1 MEYDC
6 IETSGSKY
14 FSRFLDHSG
23 ALISRLKIALLSFE
37 YPPETGY
44 GGIGTYTWYQAR
56 ALVKLGHEIHVLAGA
71 NEATLLRALE
81 HDGVTVYR
89 FRADGASMRG
99 VHHLG
104 KLSLWWTRNRLEN
117 GLSMYHALK
126 ALRREHEYDVIEMPE
141 CGAEGLLVNNL
152 MQAKTVVKFHS
163 PARLIMPFYDVRR
176 TDITL
181 CSFLEELGMR
191 NAGAFSACSGFLAR
205 DVHDQLG
212 IRRPIRVI
220 PNGID
225 IELFDRAKQV
235 DVLQKFELPRDRL
248 LIFFSGRMERRKGIH
263 LCKEIAASIL
273 KRYEVAFIFAGQDL
287 FNYMSDDMLP
297 YLRGESLR
305 GSVHYLGRLDPTD
318 VRSCL
323 SQSDIFLLPSL
334 WENCPYSCLEAMAAR
349 RAIVSTDQGGMPEL
363 IRDGENGLLA
373 RSEDPAAFIS
383 CLERLIED
391 RALRDRLGS
400 AARRTIETSYTDVA
414 IARMSAEYY
423 NECANGR

>member
-1 MEYDC
+1 M
-6 IETSGSKY
+6 
-14 FSRFLDHSG
+14 
-23 ALISRLKIALLSFE
+23 KIALLSFE

-56 ALVKLGHEIHVLAGA
+56 ALVKIGHEVHVLAGA
-71 NEATLLRALE
+71 NQATALRREE

-89 FRADGASMRG
+89 FRGDGRPMRG
-99 VHHLG
+99 AHHLD
-104 KLSLWWTRNRLEN
+104 KLKLWWTKNRLQN
-117 GLSMYHALK
+117 GLSMYRGLK
-126 ALRREHEYDVIEMPE
+126 ALSKQHQYDVIEMPE

-152 MQAKTVVKFHS
+152 MRARTVVKFHS
-163 PARLIMPFYDVRR
+163 PARLIMPFYDVHRG
-176 TDITL
+176 DIAL
-181 CSFLEELGMR
+181 CSLLEELGMR
-191 NAGAFSACSGFLAR
+191 NASAFSSCSRFLAR

-212 IRRPIRVI
+212 IRRSVRVI

-225 IELFDRAKQV
+225 IELFDRAEQV
-235 DVLQKFELPRDRL
+235 DVRQKFDLPRDRL

-273 KRYEVAFIFAGQDL
+273 QRYDVAFVFAGQDL
-287 FNYMSDDMLP
+287 FNTMADDVLP
-297 YLRGESLR
+297 YLKSQKLR

-323 SQSDIFLLPSL
+323 AQSDIFLMPSL

-363 IRDGENGLLA
+363 IRDGDNGLLA
-373 RSEDPAAFIS
+373 RSENPAAFIA

-391 RALRDRLGS
+391 RALRERLGS
-400 AARRTIETSYTDVA
+400 AARKTIEDSYTDVA
-414 IARMSAEYY
+414 IAKLSTEYY
-423 NECANGR
+423 QECISGNQRS